1 MLESYRYRLICFIG
15 IDGSG
20 KTTLSQSIAREFE
33 KRSVDAR
40 YSYSKF
46 RPVLSKP
53 FVVLG
58 KHLFLRDDI
67 KEYENYSNSKNVQI
81 QNHSLLAAI
90 YRKIVLWDYYLQI
103 FYKIKL
109 PLRRG
114 KVVICD
120 RYVYDTAINDIPR
133 GNNSKTVIKQHIEE
147 MLDFAPP
154 PDLIFLID
162 LPESIAFQRK
172 DDTPSLYYL
181 KERREIYRWLS
192 REYKME
198 VIDGTKSMAEV
209 EAEVKR
215 RLLL

>member
-1 MLESYRYRLICFIG
+1 
-15 IDGSG
+15 
-20 KTTLSQSIAREFE
+20 
-33 KRSVDAR
+33 
-40 YSYSKF
+40 
-46 RPVLSKP
+46 
-53 FVVLG
+53 
-58 KHLFLRDDI
+58 
-67 KEYENYSNSKNVQI
+67 
-81 QNHSLLAAI
+81 
-90 YRKIVLWDYYLQI
+90 
-103 FYKIKL
+103 
-109 PLRRG
+109 
-114 KVVICD
+114 
-120 RYVYDTAINDIPR
+120 
-133 GNNSKTVIKQHIEE
+133 